1 MLAIMIIFAQMEREI
16 DSERVLS
23 VMIGRAENDR
33 QEVNNGR
40 GLWNGAQT
48 PFGFKFDHDLKYPVP
63 DENELLTLHLIYDM
77 YEVKQSTLLVAR
89 YLNKHKI
96 PSKRGGKWT
105 SKVVGD
111 IIKNRFNIGEYSYNK
126 RESGR
131 GPYKPED
138 EWVIRPNNHPAVID
152 LDQFERCNKIIARN
166 SQEKTVINV
175 KYVHLFRGILK
186 CHTCGGGTSCLKD
199 KRRKNGIHP
208 SVYICTL
215 HRTDLD
221 AGCTNSS
228 YISDY
233 IVGNFVFAFIIN
245 YYNAYKQ
252 FRSIVKT
259 AEPLKE
265 LSNRLLKGTEF
276 HSVSSIKADSL
287 KQIYNALMKSSAI
300 RNKKYYPL
308 VTTESSSDMINTE
321 NIKIKQNELKKCELA
336 IQRLTDLYLFSEAAI
351 SKEEYLVKKQEL
363 EEKKNLIKLELSEA
377 GQNQSA
383 DVSTPSID
391 AKELSALFLKIG
403 ITNDDYIISF
413 IDIYQNVDH
422 MAIRN
427 FVSAIIK
434 EIQYENAR
442 IYSIQFINGLK
453 CEFNHKT
460 KVDAKCPICG
470 SVVWHTVS
478 CRKRTLPIN
487 GKIYQRIKMG
497 DPRDYYHNKENEVCE
512 DCGVKKGRWHHYGCE
527 KERCPICGKPLYKCE
542 HSRKVDLESIKKL

>member
-1 MLAIMIIFAQMEREI
+1 M
-16 DSERVLS
+16 
-23 VMIGRAENDR
+23 
-33 QEVNNGR
+33 
-40 GLWNGAQT
+40 
-48 PFGFKFDHDLKYPVP
+48 
-63 DENELLTLHLIYDM
+63 
-77 YEVKQSTLLVAR
+77 
-89 YLNKHKI
+89 
-96 PSKRGGKWT
+96 
-105 SKVVGD
+105 
-111 IIKNRFNIGEYSYNK
+111 
-126 RESGR
+126 
-131 GPYKPED
+131 
-138 EWVIRPNNHPAVID
+138 
-152 LDQFERCNKIIARN
+152 
-166 SQEKTVINV
+166 
-175 KYVHLFRGILK
+175 
-186 CHTCGGGTSCLKD
+186 
-199 KRRKNGIHP
+199 
-208 SVYICTL
+208 
-215 HRTDLD
+215 
-221 AGCTNSS
+221 
-228 YISDY
+228 
-233 IVGNFVFAFIIN
+233 FAFIIN

-422 MAIRN
+422 MTIRN